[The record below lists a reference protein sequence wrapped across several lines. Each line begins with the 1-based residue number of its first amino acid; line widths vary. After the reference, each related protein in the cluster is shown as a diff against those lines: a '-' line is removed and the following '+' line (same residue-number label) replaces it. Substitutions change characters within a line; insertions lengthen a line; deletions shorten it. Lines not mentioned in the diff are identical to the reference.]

1 MRPNLVDTRVRI
13 GIAVCC
19 AWIVASASGS
29 SASAQFGIDYR
40 LRSLNNGST
49 SYEFGTSEAPPAGWA
64 PLSRLDFSLDS
75 LWHGLSLKLEQPVWE
90 LHVEWLTPI
99 QDEMKGNL
107 YDYDWLPP
115 NPDSSFTDLGVMR
128 ERWISGQ
135 MLDVNLKVRLLDGML
150 GQPIQVLPL
159 AGFRWQRFHLMAYD
173 LAQLKEDNVW
183 PAAPYTY
190 SGDVI
195 DFQQDYYSPYAGV
208 QLRALLTFW
217 STLPTL
223 LTLQFDGGYV
233 AARNTDHH
241 LIREGNRY
249 TYDRTGGRSGRIAF
263 VSELFLSENMS
274 LGLELAHLSIHTTG
288 THQLVNVP
296 LGIDETTD
304 HGVRVWSDQSS
315 LTAYFCLR
323 I

>member
-1 MRPNLVDTRVRI
+1 L
-13 GIAVCC
+13 A
-19 AWIVASASGS
+19 
-29 SASAQFGIDYR
+29 
-40 LRSLNNGST
+40 LR
-49 SYEFGTSEAPPAGWA
+49 
-64 PLSRLDFSLDS
+64 
-75 LWHGLSLKLEQPVWE
+75 LEQPVWE
-90 LHVEWLTPI
+90 VHVEWLTPI
-99 QDEMKGNL
+99 QDDMKGSL

-135 MLDVNLKVRLLDGML
+135 MLDINLEVRVLDGML
-150 GQPIQVLPL
+150 GQPIQVWPL

-183 PAAPYTY
+183 PADPYTY

-223 LTLQFDGGYV
+223 LTLQFDAGYV
-233 AARNTDHH
+233 SARNTDHH

-249 TYDRTGGRSGRIAF
+249 TFDRTRGRSGRIAF
-263 VSELFLSENMS
+263 VSELFLSANMS
-274 LGLELAHLSIHTTG
+274 LGLELAHLSIDTTG

-323 I
+323 L